1 MYVMHTYTYF
11 TFISELSRDRR
22 SSARIYMSLTL
33 HYISSES
40 AYICSTHTHVVF
52 LSIMKAI
59 ATFLQPTSAVASLK
73 TTLTEDKDTE
83 FLVVAKSCSIEVFA
97 ILPDGIRL
105 RCSESIWG
113 RITSMHDIPTDV
125 STLSSCTNVLLIYH
139 LVGFF

>member
-1 MYVMHTYTYF
+1 
-11 TFISELSRDRR
+11 
-22 SSARIYMSLTL
+22 
-33 HYISSES
+33 
-40 AYICSTHTHVVF
+40 
-52 LSIMKAI
+52 MKAI

-83 FLVVAKSCSIEVFA
+83 FLVVAQSCSIEVFA

-105 RCSESIWG
+105 RCSESICG